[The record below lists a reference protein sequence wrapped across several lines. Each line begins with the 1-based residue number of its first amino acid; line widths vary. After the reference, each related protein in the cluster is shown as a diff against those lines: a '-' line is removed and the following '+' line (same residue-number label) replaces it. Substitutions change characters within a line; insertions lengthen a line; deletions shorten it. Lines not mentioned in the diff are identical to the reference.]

1 MVIILFL
8 LLLVSPSLSQDNIIK
23 TITQNSNN
31 CEVFWASQ
39 LLECSSDTFSQK
51 KYSPLNVLGKYNICP
66 NGEKSITSW
75 SLPFGVRRNQFIKV
89 KFSKNIPT
97 RQMVIAENYNPG
109 AIARITLYDFRNKS
123 KVIYDDPN
131 PSPMNIRGRFFNLF
145 YEDFTVEYALITFNT
160 SKFYDDYQIDAIG
173 VSNCSDTIKPKVNV
187 IKDIELIGQPELLRE
202 INSEYSELAPIISPD
217 GKVLY
222 YTRDGHPNNVG
233 IDHQQDVWFAT
244 IDSNGIFNAP
254 QNIGQPINN
263 IYNNFAISI
272 TPDNN
277 SLLLG
282 NVYVM
287 NQTPQPGLSISHR
300 IANGWDF
307 PEKLQIEDYSS
318 LSRYN
323 SYSLGSDGKTLLL
336 SVVREDSYGEHDIY
350 ASFLQENGVWSKPMN
365 LGNTLNTVGN
375 EVSPFLAPD
384 GKTLYFSTN
393 GYPGYGK
400 NDIFVSRRL
409 DDTWKNWS
417 EPLNLG
423 NKVNTKEWDAYFS
436 TSAEGDY
443 AYFVSSANKATNED
457 IFRIKLPTSAKP
469 TSVVLISG
477 KVINAKSG
485 EPLGAKII
493 YEELPSGKEVGV
505 ARSNPSNGEY
515 TIALPAGKKYGFSAS
530 SEGFIAI
537 NENID
542 LTQLIEFKEIKKD
555 LKLVPIEKGEKVTI
569 NNIFFEFGKFELL
582 PESYPELNR
591 LVKLMKSNPKLK
603 IRIEGHTDNIGN
615 DKNNLVLSENRTR
628 AVKKYLVENQID
640 ENRLQ
645 TKGYGKSKPKADNN
659 TEEGRQQNRRVEIVI
674 LEK

>member
-1 MVIILFL
+1 MILIL
-8 LLLVSPSLSQDNIIK
+8 LLLFFTSPLILQGNTDK
-23 TITQNSNN
+23 T
-31 CEVFWASQ
+31 CEIFWANQ
-39 LLECSSDTFSQK
+39 LLECSSDTISQK
-51 KYSPLNVLGKYNICP
+51 KYSPLNALGKYNVCP
-66 NGEKSITSW
+66 NGEKSLTSW
-75 SLPFGVRRNQFIKV
+75 SLPFGVRRNQFITV
-89 KFSKNIPT
+89 KFKSNIPT
-97 RQMVIAENYNPG
+97 KQMVISENYNQG
-109 AIARITLYDFRNKS
+109 AIARVTLFDAKGKS

-131 PSPMNIRGRFFNLF
+131 PSPIEPRGRFFNLF
-145 YEDFTVEYALITFNT
+145 YEDYDVDYVRITFNT
-160 SKFYDDYQIDAIG
+160 TKFYDEYQVDAIG
-173 VSNCSDTIKPKVNV
+173 ITNCADTIKPKVNL
-187 IKDIELIGQPELLRE
+187 IKDIELFGQPEVLKE
-202 INSEYSELAPIISPD
+202 INSDYSELAPVISPD

-222 YTRDGHPNNVG
+222 FTRDGHPSNVG

-244 IDSNGIFNAP
+244 IDSTGKFNTP

-282 NVYVM
+282 NAYMM
-287 NQTPQPGLSISHR
+287 NQAPQPGLSISHR
-300 IANGWDF
+300 KIDGWDF

-350 ASFLQENGVWSKPMN
+350 ASFMQVDGKWSKPMN
-365 LGNTLNTVGN
+365 LGNSLNSVGN
-375 EVSPFLAPD
+375 EVSPFLASD
-384 GKTLYFSTN
+384 NKTLYFSTN
-393 GYPGYGK
+393 GYPGFGK

-417 EPLNLG
+417 EPMNLG
-423 NKVNTKEWDAYFS
+423 NKVNTNEWDAYFS
-436 TSAEGDY
+436 TSAAGDY
-443 AYFVSSANKATNED
+443 AYFVSSANKATSED

-477 KVINAKSG
+477 KVLNSKTG

-493 YEELPSGKEVGV
+493 YEELPSGKEAGV
-505 ARSNPSNGEY
+505 ARSNPSKGEY

-530 SEGFIAI
+530 AEGYISI

-542 LTQLIEFKEIKKD
+542 LTQLTEFKEIKKD
-555 LKLVPIEKGEKVTI
+555 LKLVPIEKGEKVSI
-569 NNIFFEFGKFELL
+569 NNIFFEFGKEGLL
-582 PESYPELNR
+582 PESFPELNR
-591 LVKLMKSNPKLK
+591 LVKLMITNPNLK

-615 DKNNLVLSENRTR
+615 DKNNLLLSENRTLS
-628 AVKKYLVENQID
+628 VMNYLVENSI
-640 ENRLQ
+640 ESNRLE
-645 TKGYGKSKPKADNN
+645 TKGYGKTKPKANNN